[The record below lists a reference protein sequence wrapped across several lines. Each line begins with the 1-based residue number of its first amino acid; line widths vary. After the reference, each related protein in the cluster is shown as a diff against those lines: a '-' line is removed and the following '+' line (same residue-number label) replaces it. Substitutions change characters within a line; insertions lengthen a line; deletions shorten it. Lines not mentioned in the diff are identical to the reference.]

1 MTARSL
7 PSPRVARS
15 APLERLLS
23 IRIAL
28 TWELAIYAAL
38 FAIAFGL
45 RFWDLGARALHHDES
60 IHAQWSWGLIQG
72 NYRHDPVFHGPLYY
86 HAQGL
91 VFLVFGASDY
101 TARVSPA
108 IFGMALVA
116 LPLLMRRWLGP
127 VGTIAAVAF
136 LTFSP
141 TVLYYSR
148 FIREDVYMAFFILAM
163 AAAMWRYMAS
173 GRDRW
178 LLMFALAFTGS
189 MATKEATYLVVAVF
203 LVYLD
208 VLVAAELAEQS
219 MRANGQTERS
229 RRIAGI
235 VFTAPFAWAVVALWP
250 FLGGVRRSFSW
261 SALPRSGDVLIILGT
276 LTLPLL
282 TALTAIPL
290 EHFSVV
296 DKGRLVCRADMPA
309 RDSMA
314 IGGLFAI
321 TISGAAFVGL
331 QWRPRTWALIAGA
344 CAFVY
349 LTLFTSLWT
358 NANGICSGPW
368 GGLNYWWSQHD
379 VVRGDQPWFYY
390 YLLMPAYEF
399 LPLVLCIGGAW
410 WSLWR
415 GNAFSRFLW
424 VWLGGTWLAL
434 SWAGEKMPWLNMHL
448 AVPACILAA
457 WTVQRAVAAW
467 QPRDDIR
474 RAVLPLAS
482 AAVVGAG
489 GLVLAAYLPGS
500 GALPALARVG
510 VVVFAAAVAWWTSQ
524 PFGRRA
530 LGTFAVV
537 ATVGALSFFSLKAM
551 IGASFERGDVPKDML
566 IYTQSA
572 PDIPRLMTQIDAL
585 AEATGLGYDMPI
597 LVDSMDSF
605 AWPWAW
611 YLRDYRRVGYIDLS
625 QGPLPTGD
633 YRVMLVNQANIPKT
647 DAALAERTSGIEYAK
662 GIPYPHRWWFDEVY
676 KSAMDNGK
684 GSCTAK
690 AGDCGP
696 FTPVTIFG
704 MEFFGP
710 PISLGLPNTR
720 TWSHVFSNL
729 GPTEWPATWLRYIRD
744 HDLGGTIPH
753 ESVRP
758 CGSCGSVNAAAY
770 FPVDW
775 DTKTKSL
782 VLRDIA
788 APKPTVDASGRPMF
802 GGFGRLPGQ
811 FTAPIDIERD
821 AQGNLYVIDSTS
833 KRLQKFDPN
842 GNFLATVDIRVSPG
856 DTNEGSQPWGLG
868 IAPDGTVVVADT
880 FGWRIRTFTPE
891 LVPTG
896 ITFGRAPNPDPAV
909 KPGEFDLYGPRDV
922 AFDRQGNMWVTDG
935 GHDRIVVYT
944 LKGEFVRAIGGT
956 GSGPGQ
962 FDEPVGIAA
971 APNGSFYVADMF
983 NGRVVVLGADGS
995 YQSEFRVEGWAGRG
1009 VDDKPYLR
1017 VLRDGRIAV
1026 SLPSLSTVRIY
1037 DASGAV
1043 KGTVTTEQD
1052 PLSRPYGM
1060 VETAD
1065 GKLWIVEGGI
1075 GRVRQFPIP

>member
-1 MTARSL
+1 MTARSM
-7 PSPRVARS
+7 PVRRAPRVA
-15 APLERLLS
+15 LLDRLLTA
-23 IRIAL
+23 RIAVS
-28 TWELAIYAAL
+28 WELAIYVAL
-38 FAIAFGL
+38 FAVAFGL

-101 TARVSPA
+101 TARLSPA
-108 IFGMALVA
+108 IFGMALVS
-116 LPLLMRRWLGP
+116 LPLLLRRWLGP

-141 TVLYYSR
+141 TVVYYSR
-148 FIREDVYMAFFILAM
+148 FLREDVYMAFFILAM
-163 AAAMWRYMAS
+163 AAALWRYMAD
-173 GRDRW
+173 GRERW
-178 LLMFALAFTGS
+178 LFMFALAFTGS

-208 VLVAAELAEQS
+208 LLVAAELTAQSMAANEQS
-219 MRANGQTERS
+219 SRG
-229 RRIAGI
+229 RRIAG
-235 VFTAPFAWAVVALWP
+235 VAFTAPFAWMVVSLWP
-250 FLGGVRRSFSW
+250 FAARVRRSFSW
-261 SALPRSGDVLIILGT
+261 STLPRSGDLLIVLGT

-282 TALTAIPL
+282 TGIMGPVL
-290 EHFSVV
+290 EEAWIVE
-296 DKGRLVCRADMPA
+296 KGRLVCRADMPR
-309 RDSMA
+309 RDAMA

-331 QWRPRTWALIAGA
+331 QWRPRTWALIAGT
-344 CAFVY
+344 CAFLY

-358 NANGICSGPW
+358 NANGLCTGPW

-390 YLLMPAYEF
+390 FLLLPAYEF
-399 LPLVLCIGGAW
+399 LPLVICFGGMW

-424 VWLGGTWLAL
+424 VWFGGTWLSL

-448 AVPACILAA
+448 AAPACVLAA
-457 WTVQRAVAAW
+457 WTVQRAWTAFSDGAGEAT
-467 QPRDDIR
+467 R
-474 RAVLPLAS
+474 RAALPLVS

-489 GLVLAAYLPGS
+489 GVVLAAYLPGS
-500 GALPALARVG
+500 GPLAALARVG
-510 VVVFAAAVAWWTSQ
+510 IVLFAGAVVFWSSQ

-530 LGTFAVV
+530 LGAFAVV
-537 ATVGALSFFSLKAM
+537 AVVGGLAFFSLKAM
-551 IGASFERGDVPKDML
+551 VGASFERGDVPKDML

-625 QGPLPTGD
+625 QGPLPAGD
-633 YRVMLVNQANIPKT
+633 YRVLLVNQANIPKT
-647 DAALAERTSGIEYAK
+647 DGALAERTTGPEFQKAV
-662 GIPYPHRWWFDEVY
+662 PYPHRWWFDEVY
-676 KSAMDNGK
+676 KAAMDTGH
-684 GSCTAK
+684 GSCTAR

-696 FTPVTIFG
+696 FKPG
-704 MEFFGP
+704 
-710 PISLGLPNTR
+710 
-720 TWSHVFSNL
+720 TWEHIVSNL
-729 GPTEWPATWLRYIRD
+729 GLSEWPRTWLHYIRD

-753 ESVRP
+753 DSVRP

-775 DTKTKSL
+775 DMKTRSL
-782 VLRDIA
+782 VLRDVS
-788 APKPTVDASGRPMF
+788 APKPTVDAAGRPMF

-811 FTAPIDIERD
+811 FSAPVDIERD

-833 KRLQKFDPN
+833 KRLQKFDAS
-842 GNFLATVDIRVSPG
+842 GNFLATADIRVNPG
-856 DTNEGSQPWGLG
+856 DANEGSQPWGLAV
-868 IAPDGTVVVADT
+868 APDGTVVVADT
-880 FGWRIRTFTPE
+880 FGWRIRTFTAE

-896 ITFGRAPNPDPAV
+896 VTFGKAPNPDPAV
-909 KPGEFDLYGPRDV
+909 KPGDFDLYGPRDV

-956 GSGPGQ
+956 GTGPGQ
-962 FDEPVGIAA
+962 FDEPVGITAA
-971 APNGSFYVADMF
+971 ADGTFYVADMF
-983 NGRVVVLGADGS
+983 NGRVVALNQDGS
-995 YQSEFRVEGWAGRG
+995 YRSEFRVEGWGGKG

-1017 VLRDGRIAV
+1017 ALRDGRIAV
-1026 SLPSLSTVRIY
+1026 GLPSLNTVRIY
-1037 DASGAV
+1037 DSAGTV
-1043 KGTVTTEQD
+1043 KGTVTGDGD
-1052 PLSRPYGM
+1052 PLTRPYGI
-1060 VETAD
+1060 VETLD